1 MRAGKGEE
9 DQCMRSRGIK
19 VEVYM
24 TAKGLWA
31 RPQLVVLSRGDPQ
44 ETVLITCKHSCDKN
58 VAGPDSNYQGCEQ
71 SITCSNCSTLVETA
85 S

>member
-1 MRAGKGEE
+1 MR
-9 DQCMRSRGIK
+9 
-19 VEVYM
+19 VEVNM
-24 TAKGLWA
+24 VAKGLWT

-58 VAGPDSNYQGCEQ
+58 VGGPDTNYMGCEQ
-71 SITCSNCSTLVETA
+71 SVTCSNCSTLVTTA